1 MFTPQMP
8 LLCQPS
14 NNSKSLCEW
23 GQRKFIHHTS
33 RVINET
39 QAVANELN
47 PLLICSRLGDTKEM
61 SSNLKYPSMVCIVTL
76 PFPLHSVVLL
86 VSPPVV
92 YLDRH
97 TDVIQKLMWGSYN
110 RFSCKMVNHCI
121 TKIGI
126 EKTLW
131 TRDMNEC
138 VFVSTRQSESREIA
152 NRWNIYIRCPVF

>member
-61 SSNLKYPSMVCIVTL
+61 SSNLKYPSMVCVVTL

-110 RFSCKMVNHCI
+110 RFSCQDGESLHHRNMDRK
-121 TKIGI
+121 K
-126 EKTLW
+126 LW
-131 TRDMNEC
+131 TRDMNEH
-138 VFVSTRQSESREIA
+138 VSVSTRQSESRKIQMTGGTS
-152 NRWNIYIRCPVF
+152 I